1 MSKETRA
8 PQTTKIVVILLTKK
22 QGNRKIKDRLN
33 ALFSQM
39 YKQTLLIFL
48 LQGFQYHTLD
58 LILPALSAAKNQK
71 HGSQFTQLLKLARWT
86 YVEIPQEIERKFNG
100 WRQETTVTDR
110 QKPRGNKELWLR
122 LDKKK
127 VKCHLPRKKHACS
140 CVWKSPMTEGCCLK
154 VPVLLPQER
163 KGEKK
168 KKKKSESSFRRLSK
182 ENLTSR
188 R

>member
-100 WRQETTVTDR
+100 
-110 QKPRGNKELWLR
+110 
-122 LDKKK
+122 
-127 VKCHLPRKKHACS
+127 
-140 CVWKSPMTEGCCLK
+140 
-154 VPVLLPQER
+154 
-163 KGEKK
+163 
-168 KKKKSESSFRRLSK
+168 
-182 ENLTSR
+182 
-188 R
+188 